1 MKSKGS
7 GEPDSWA
14 ILAAVGQRPF
24 CTKMSPV
31 KAKVIGAGG
40 RVVVVVD
47 DVVVGANVVEVV
59 SASGTEVGLAL
70 VVTFGLF
77 AAVETV
83 PWSRFVGGRNATG
96 GNVAG
101 LKTTDDSPCEQATK
115 ARQIKSAVSRPRIR

>member
-1 MKSKGS
+1 
-7 GEPDSWA
+7 
-14 ILAAVGQRPF
+14 
-24 CTKMSPV
+24 MSPV

-40 RVVVVVD
+40 RVVVVVVD
-47 DVVVGANVVEVV
+47 VDVVDDAVGAIVVAVV
-59 SASGTEVGLAL
+59 STSGTEVGLAL

-101 LKTTDDSPCEQATK
+101 LETTDDSPCEQATK
-115 ARQIKSAVSRPRIR
+115 ARQVKSAVSRPRIG

>member
-7 GEPDSWA
+7 VEPDSWA
-14 ILAAVGQRPF
+14 ILAAVGQSPF

-47 DVVVGANVVEVV
+47 DVVVGAIVVEVV

-115 ARQIKSAVSRPRIR
+115 ARQIKSAVNRPRIG

>member
-1 MKSKGS
+1 
-7 GEPDSWA
+7 
-14 ILAAVGQRPF
+14 
-24 CTKMSPV
+24 MSPV

-47 DVVVGANVVEVV
+47 DVVVGAIVVEVV
-59 SASGTEVGLAL
+59 SASGTEAGLAL

-101 LKTTDDSPCEQATK
+101 LETTDDSPCEQATK
-115 ARQIKSAVSRPRIR
+115 ARQIKSAVNRPRIG

>member
-1 MKSKGS
+1 
-7 GEPDSWA
+7 
-14 ILAAVGQRPF
+14 
-24 CTKMSPV
+24 MSPV

-40 RVVVVVD
+40 RVVVVVVD
-47 DVVVGANVVEVV
+47 VDVVDDAVGAIVVAVV
-59 SASGTEVGLAL
+59 STSGTEVGLAL

-101 LKTTDDSPCEQATK
+101 LETTDDSPCEQATK
-115 ARQIKSAVSRPRIR
+115 ARQIKSAVNRPRIG

>member
-1 MKSKGS
+1 
-7 GEPDSWA
+7 
-14 ILAAVGQRPF
+14 
-24 CTKMSPV
+24 MSPV

-47 DVVVGANVVEVV
+47 DVVVGAIVVEVV

-83 PWSRFVGGRNATG
+83 P
-96 GNVAG
+96 
-101 LKTTDDSPCEQATK
+101 
-115 ARQIKSAVSRPRIR
+115 

>member
-1 MKSKGS
+1 
-7 GEPDSWA
+7 
-14 ILAAVGQRPF
+14 
-24 CTKMSPV
+24 MSPV

-47 DVVVGANVVEVV
+47 DVVVVIGAIVVEVV

-83 PWSRFVGGRNATG
+83 P
-96 GNVAG
+96 
-101 LKTTDDSPCEQATK
+101 
-115 ARQIKSAVSRPRIR
+115 

>member
-7 GEPDSWA
+7 VEPDSWA
-14 ILAAVGQRPF
+14 NLAAVGQRPF

-47 DVVVGANVVEVV
+47 DVVVGAIVVEVV

-83 PWSRFVGGRNATG
+83 PWSRFVGGRKATG
-96 GNVAG
+96 GKVAG
-101 LKTTDDSPCEQATK
+101 FETEEDSVFEQATR
-115 ARQIKSAVSRPRIR
+115 ARHMEIAVSRPRMH